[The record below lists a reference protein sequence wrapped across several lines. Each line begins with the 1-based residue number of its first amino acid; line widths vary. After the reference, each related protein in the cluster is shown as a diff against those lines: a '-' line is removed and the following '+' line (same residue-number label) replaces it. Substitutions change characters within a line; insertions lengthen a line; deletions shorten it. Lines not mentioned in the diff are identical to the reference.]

1 MVTASIDRFQQRI
14 LGYDLWLLVAPAMA
28 SAIGIVMVYTAGQNS
43 MHYASRQLLF
53 SVLGLVA
60 MAIFASVDYHRL
72 EQAATPAY
80 VALLAGLVLIM
91 IPGVGSSQLGATR
104 WFAVGPLLIQPSE
117 FAVLGII
124 LAISTYCA
132 RRPDGLTWRDLSRV
146 LLMTG
151 IPMGLI
157 FIQPDFGTAAIVF
170 VTLFVML
177 VGAGVPLRVLLG
189 LALATVLAVVAAF
202 QFHLAKSYQ
211 VARITAFLHPNSAD
225 NYNTLHSMTAIGA
238 GGLFGA
244 GIGHGAETTLG
255 FVPSQLTDFIFS
267 AIGEQ
272 LGFIGS
278 VAMLVLLGSIAWR
291 VLVIGLGARDVFGR
305 VLCSG
310 IFAFMAFSTFENVGM
325 GLGIMPVA
333 GIPLPFISYGGSA
346 MICFYAACGIALSI
360 SRRRGR

>member
-1 MVTASIDRFQQRI
+1 MSASLDRVQQRV
-14 LGYDLWLLVAPAMA
+14 LGYDLWLLVAPTMA

-43 MHYASRQLLF
+43 MHYASRQALYAGIGLL
-53 SVLGLVA
+53 VMWAL
-60 MAIFASVDYHRL
+60 ASVDYHRL
-72 EQAATPAY
+72 EQFATPAY
-80 VALLAGLVLIM
+80 LAILGVLVLIM
-91 IPGVGSSQLGATR
+91 VPGVGSSQLGATR
-104 WFAVGPLLIQPSE
+104 WFAVGPILIQPSE
-117 FAVLGII
+117 FAVLGVI

-132 RRPDGLTWRDLSRV
+132 RRPDGLTWRDVARV
-146 LLMTG
+146 LLMTAV
-151 IPMGLI
+151 PVGLI
-157 FIQPDFGTAAIVF
+157 FVQPDFGTASIVF
-170 VTLFVML
+170 VTLLVML
-177 VGAGVPLRVLLG
+177 LGAGLPLRILGGLVLG
-189 LALATVLAVVAAF
+189 TAIAIATAF
-202 QFHLAKSYQ
+202 QLGVIKAYQ

-272 LGFIGS
+272 LGFVGS
-278 VAMLVLLGSIAWR
+278 VAMLILIGLVAWR
-291 VLVIGLGARDVFGR
+291 VLVIGVGARDVLGR

-310 IFAFMAFSTFENVGM
+310 IFAFLAFSTFENVGM

-346 MICFYAACGIALSI
+346 MICSYAACGVALSI
-360 SRRRGR
+360 SRRRLR